1 MSGAN
6 EGSHVG
12 IHDKI
17 SSTHARRLICEQSQN
32 GCLDETVEGSLVVES
47 IRPGDECVIVDSV
60 RSEALRE
67 PELAT
72 N

>member
-12 IHDKI
+12 IHVKT

-32 GCLDETVEGSLVVES
+32 GCLDETVAGSLVAVS
-47 IRPGDECVIVDSV
+47 IRLGGECETVDSV

-67 PELAT
+67 PE
-72 N
+72 

>member
-12 IHDKI
+12 IHVKI
-17 SSTHARRLICEQSQN
+17 SSTQARRLICEQSQD
-32 GCLDETVEGSLVVES
+32 GCLDETVDVSLVVVS
-47 IRPGDECVIVDSV
+47 IRLGGECDAVDSV

-67 PELAT
+67 PE
-72 N
+72 

>member
-6 EGSHVG
+6 EGSHVE
-12 IHDKI
+12 IHVKI

-32 GCLDETVEGSLVVES
+32 GCLDGKEEGSLVVVS
-47 IRPGDECVIVDSV
+47 IRLGGGCDTVDSV

-67 PELAT
+67 PEVAT
-72 N
+72 S